1 MVLITE
7 YISNFKLSFDDAY
20 QLTLSQ
26 IYDLNILTY
35 DNDFKIEGVNSINPL
50 DLDILRY

>member
-1 MVLITE
+1 MVLIKDNILD
-7 YISNFKLSFDDAY
+7 YKLDFDDAY

-35 DNDFKIEGVNSINPL
+35 DNDFKIDGVNSINPI
-50 DLDILRY
+50 DLDFGIN